1 MKSATRDDIIN
12 RAVRLALVLTLLLLP
27 AGVLFAPLP
36 GHSQNVPPVGNPTIV
51 GTFCPK
57 CKGYIDMP
65 NGKRPSS
72 CPHCGYSFVQPA
84 QPNAIPKLKPIN
96 PFGDFLFKDVPII
109 PVDGKLQT
117 RHLDTDNTAIKA
129 EEWSKEM
136 KQMDTQLRQKQDA
149 QAREFEHNKQDVM
162 KSLDASRSNSPA
174 LRQLKNIYADG
185 NAWNGDSSVVDLRDK
200 TSLTPQIL
208 GAGAPGSPG
217 SGTSSEHA
225 EIQRIIDQGK
235 YAHMSPEELDA
246 IAAQYP
252 GNAEIQQTVASLKAQ
267 TKSTAALGDL
277 SDQAAQKQGVMENEY
292 DQAGRKGREAAST
305 VLSLTTPV
313 PDGVISAAYGDKTWA
328 EWAGVDATS
337 YGVQEGYQSGAEK
350 GFEKFVE
357 SKNWQTP
364 VAGALGSDINFNSM
378 KIPVGGV
385 GGVIKGV
392 SAVPDLIE
400 LHQSATEGADH
411 YVAAEELNAEL
422 KASGGTVSAVD
433 KWSDMRNDAL
443 NTSARLAR
451 LIQDEKEKNKQTV
464 VP

>member
-1 MKSATRDDIIN
+1 
-12 RAVRLALVLTLLLLP
+12 
-27 AGVLFAPLP
+27 
-36 GHSQNVPPVGNPTIV
+36 
-51 GTFCPK
+51 
-57 CKGYIDMP
+57 
-65 NGKRPSS
+65 
-72 CPHCGYSFVQPA
+72 
-84 QPNAIPKLKPIN
+84 
-96 PFGDFLFKDVPII
+96 
-109 PVDGKLQT
+109 
-117 RHLDTDNTAIKA
+117 
-129 EEWSKEM
+129 
-136 KQMDTQLRQKQDA
+136 MDTQSRQKQEA
-149 QAREFEHNKQDVM
+149 QAREFERNKQDVM

-174 LRQLKNIYADG
+174 LRQLKNIYADPK
-185 NAWNGDSSVVDLRDK
+185 AWDGDSSVVDLRGK

-208 GAGAPGSPG
+208 GTGAPGSPG

-246 IAAQYP
+246 IAVQYP
-252 GNAEIQQTVASLKAQ
+252 DNAEIQQTVASLKAQ

-337 YGVQEGYQSGAEK
+337 YGVQEGYQSGGEK

-411 YVAAEELNAEL
+411 YIAAEELNAEL

-464 VP
+464 MP